1 MMIPFQYSYQM
12 GRIVADSQHTPKPLV
27 YVSYAWGEDTDP
39 GKDRE
44 QIVDELCEA
53 LEKYDGIK
61 VGRDKS
67 RQRFGDSIEGF
78 AAEIATA
85 DIIFAVV
92 GKKYLRSYHCMVEEL
107 HQAFRRV
114 DYNRKEFREKVCLV
128 LMDDAQPD
136 INVSTDLID
145 HWDRL
150 SQERDSNL
158 RRTDPGKTKSPHG
171 WTSLENIE
179 AMKSRIV
186 DMLSALT
193 DPVMPRGY
201 DQITLNDFQEL
212 RDLIHRRI
220 KEWRQRREDRSG
232 FIPEID
238 EGSANETQS
247 DVLDQQFLA
256 LVLERGKDLVED
268 ANWFHKECPWEVRS
282 YKWESLLFTPQH
294 GGYLTVDLQA
304 DIGSYLVA
312 EQALNT
318 SLSTDADSSTFDDL
332 LRAAVSWMNRQPTQY
347 VLELFVPTELLVF
360 DWAAIKIFGRSEYGD
375 DERLFEQH
383 PYVLRSLE
391 RFREDNLASRLEKM
405 PLKYEALASGNGRWI
420 AGDAAVDRMR
430 LKESETKPEFV
441 ALKCVSHLDA
451 DPLNRLR
458 WHRSVVEAMMPL
470 ALWWRCSDP
479 GSEEERTSH
488 LDDFYQGL
496 LSGHN
501 DADPVPKDCHH
512 LEKLPRLRRGAIS
525 EPLTKDFVLLLD
537 RPDRHPWFQT
547 NLPQGSSIHSL

>member
-1 MMIPFQYSYQM
+1 M
-12 GRIVADSQHTPKPLV
+12 GRMAAEAQNTPKPLV
-27 YVSYAWGEDTDP
+27 YVSYAWGDDIEA
-39 GKDRE
+39 GNGRE

-67 RQRFGDSIEGF
+67 RQRIGDSIECF

-85 DIIFAVV
+85 DIMFAVV
-92 GKKYLRSYHCMVEEL
+92 SKKYLRSYHCMVEEL
-107 HQAFRRV
+107 YQAFTRSNHRRE
-114 DYNRKEFREKVCLV
+114 EFGKRVCL
-128 LMDDAQPD
+128 LLLDDARSD
-136 INVSTDLID
+136 IRDSQELID
-145 HWDRL
+145 YWIQF
-150 SQERDSNL
+150 SQDQDSKL
-158 RRTDPGKTKSPHG
+158 QQTDPGKTKSSHG
-171 WTSLENIE
+171 RDSLGKINEMI
-179 AMKSRIV
+179 SRII
-186 DMLSALT
+186 DMHTALT
-193 DPVMPRGY
+193 DSVMPRGY
-201 DQITLNDFQEL
+201 DQITLNEFQEV
-212 RDLIHRRI
+212 RVLIRRRLE
-220 KEWRQRREDRSG
+220 EWRQWRDGRNG
-232 FIPEID
+232 FIPEISD
-238 EGSANETQS
+238 GSANESQS
-247 DVLDQQFLA
+247 DVLNHQFLA

-282 YKWESLLFTPQH
+282 YKWESLLFTPQN

-312 EQALNT
+312 EQALST
-318 SLSTDADSSTFDDL
+318 SFSTDTESSTFDDL
-332 LRAAVSWMNRQPTQY
+332 LRAAVSWMNRQPAQY

-375 DERLFEQH
+375 DECLFEQH

-391 RFREDNLASRLEKM
+391 RFRDDNLASRLENM
-405 PLKYEALASGNGRWI
+405 PLKYEALAAGNGRWI
-420 AGDAAVDRMR
+420 SGDAAVDRMR

-470 ALWWRCSDP
+470 ALWWRGSDP
-479 GSEEERTSH
+479 CSVDERTSH

-501 DADPVPKDCHH
+501 DADPVPKDCHQ
-512 LEKLPRLRRGAIS
+512 LEKLPRLRREAIS

-537 RPDRHPWFQT
+537 RPDRHPWFQS
-547 NLPQGSSIHSL
+547 NLPQGSSIHSV